1 METFQTE
8 LVKVLF
14 QRFFKTR
21 GMREGMYNTDYP
33 MRVVCVVFAFK
44 GK

>member
-1 METFQTE
+1 ME
-8 LVKVLF
+8 LVRALC

-33 MRVVCVVFAFK
+33 LGVVCVVFAFK